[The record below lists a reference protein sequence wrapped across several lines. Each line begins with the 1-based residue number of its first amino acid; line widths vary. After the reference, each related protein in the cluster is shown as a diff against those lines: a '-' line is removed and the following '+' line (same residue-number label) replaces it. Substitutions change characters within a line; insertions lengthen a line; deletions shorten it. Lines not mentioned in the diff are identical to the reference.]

1 MSHSKVR
8 WDFWNIISGGLM
20 ILFLIFLVYP
30 IGRLLKESVYTD
42 GKFTMEAFRMF
53 FSKSYYYES
62 IFHSVK
68 IAFCVMAASLL
79 MGIPFAYFYSFFRL
93 GGRKLLFVL
102 CLLCTMSAPF
112 IGAYAWILLMGNSG
126 LITGILKSFGI
137 NGVSIYGFGGIVF
150 VQTLKLFPLVVIYMN
165 GAFRDID
172 NSLLEAAESMGCKGV
187 DRFKRVI
194 MALTMPTIL
203 AAALLVFMRSF
214 ADFGTPVLIGRGYS
228 TFPVLIYNQYL
239 GENGTNY
246 HFAAAISVYM
256 NGAFRD
262 IDNSLL
268 EAAES
273 MGCKGVDRFK
283 RVIMALTMPTI
294 LAAALLVFMRSFAD
308 FGTPVLIGRGYSTF
322 PVLIYNQYLGENGTN
337 YHFAAA
343 ISVIA
348 VLVTAVIFIIQKTA
362 SNRFKFTINALHPVE
377 PKKATGL
384 GNFLMHAYCYL
395 LVGISLLPQIYIVN
409 MSFRNYKNSI
419 LKPGYSLINYQKAL
433 EKMLMRSVGNTLI
446 VSGLTLAVIIVIA
459 VLIAYLVVRRNNL
472 FNNAIDTISMMPYIM
487 PGAVIGIALVV
498 AFSRKPFT
506 LTGTLF
512 IMVIALA
519 IRRMPFTSRSATA
532 AMMKIP
538 VNIEEAALSLGASKP
553 AAFIKITVPM
563 MSSGII
569 SGAVLSFV
577 SIITEMSSGVILYNN
592 RTITL
597 TISTYSAITSGI
609 YGVAA
614 VFATITMLLTIICL
628 VVYLRFTKLEDVK
641 M

>member
-1 MSHSKVR
+1 MTWKKKG
-8 WDFWNIISGGLM
+8 DFWSVVSWVL
-20 ILFLIFLVYP
+20 LALFVVFLIYP
-30 IGRLLKESVYTD
+30 IGKLLIESVYTD
-42 GKFTMEAFRMF
+42 GRFTLGAFRQF
-53 FSKSYYYES
+53 FSKVYYYES

-68 IAFCVMAASLL
+68 IAVCVMVTSLL
-79 MGIPFAYFYSFFRL
+79 LGIPFAYFYSFYRL
-93 GGRKLLFVL
+93 GGRKVLFVL

-126 LITGILKSFGI
+126 LITGFLKSVGI
-137 NGVSIYGFGGIVF
+137 SGASIYGFGGIVF

-239 GENGTNY
+239 GENG
-246 HFAAAISVYM
+246 V
-256 NGAFRD
+256 
-262 IDNSLL
+262 
-268 EAAES
+268 
-273 MGCKGVDRFK
+273 
-283 RVIMALTMPTI
+283 
-294 LAAALLVFMRSFAD
+294 
-308 FGTPVLIGRGYSTF
+308 
-322 PVLIYNQYLGENGTN
+322 N

-348 VLVTAVIFIIQKTA
+348 VLVTAAIFLIQKTV
-362 SNRFKFTINALHPVE
+362 SNRFRFTISALHPIE
-377 PKKATGL
+377 PKKASGFA
-384 GNFLMHAYCYL
+384 NIIMHAYCYL
-395 LVGISLLPQIYIVN
+395 LVGISLLPQFYIIN

-419 LKPGYSLINYQKAL
+419 LKPGYSLVNYQKAM
-433 EKMLMRSVGNTLI
+433 EKMLLRSIGNTMI
-446 VSGLTLAVIIVIA
+446 VSVVTLTIIIVIA
-459 VLIAYLVVRRNNL
+459 VLIAYLVVRRSNFL
-472 FNNAIDTISMMPYIM
+472 NNAIDTISMMPYIM

-498 AFSRKPFT
+498 SFSKKPFT
-506 LTGTLF
+506 LTGTLV
-512 IMVIALA
+512 IMMIALA

-538 VNIEEAALSLGASKP
+538 VSIEEAALNLGAPKVS
-553 AAFIKITVPM
+553 AFTKITVPL

-597 TISTYSAITSGI
+597 TISTYSAISSGI

-614 VFATITMLLTIICL
+614 VFATITMVLTVICL
-628 VVYLRFTKLEDVK
+628 VIYLKFTKVEDVRL
-641 M
+641 